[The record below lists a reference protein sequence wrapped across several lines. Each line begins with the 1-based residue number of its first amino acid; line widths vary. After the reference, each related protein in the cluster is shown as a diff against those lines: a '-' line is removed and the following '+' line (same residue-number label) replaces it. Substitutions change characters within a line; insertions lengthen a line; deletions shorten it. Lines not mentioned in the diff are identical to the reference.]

1 MNVGGGADGKMYIQV
16 LLLSLDTRKSCVGVY
31 EKVGE
36 LIGKVVGSVWLYGR
50 IMISERRIFSA
61 KVREYS

>member
-36 LIGKVVGSVWLYGR
+36 LIGKVVGSV
-50 IMISERRIFSA
+50 
-61 KVREYS
+61 